1 MKIFKILSFLA
12 PLETIHY
19 YLFNNFIQLTI
30 GNAGEVLSLF
40 NNKWINILILT
51 LLVLL
56 NITLFWHYLSYSKKR
71 KKEQAL
77 KVSTNSNTTPATEPV
92 IEDPIKS
99 ITINALQD
107 SLQQSPVSIVITDID
122 GKIQYVNQKFKEITG
137 YSEEEAIGQNPA
149 VLKTGHTTEEEYL
162 NLWAQIK
169 AGKTWEGE
177 FLNKRK
183 DGSHY
188 WESASISPVTDVKG
202 EITHFIGVK
211 VDITEH
217 KLMAEKLKSSEAT
230 FKALFNSASEA
241 VYILSKEGLF
251 IDINEAA
258 IKMYGFSKERFQNNS
273 PFFLSAGGRNDL
285 PKVMNLLTKAYNGE
299 KHSFEFWGQK
309 ANGEIFPTLVSIGP
323 GEYFGKKIIIAIG
336 IDLSRHRSYQKEQA
350 DITKIINS
358 NSLSN
363 SVYSWFYSLSDGVI
377 RIKNLNQE
385 GEKEYQDGLYSIEEF
400 VKNIEPTDIIIV
412 NQYFKTL
419 ATDHPTYSE
428 SEFRLIKTDG
438 IHWIAISGEMVSS
451 ETDHEINF
459 KGIIK
464 DITNDKRKELRLV
477 SSESYYHTI
486 SESITEIAFVID
498 KEGSIR
504 YINAAVTKQLFY
516 DTLDVS
522 DSNIASIIHSD
533 DKLILS
539 SLIKMI
545 VLGQKVPNKHLIR
558 FRKADGD
565 YIAFNVSINKSI
577 DKVNPDDEYL
587 IIGYSLTDAE
597 KRLENQQRSVNL
609 LTNQLKHGQSISIA
623 DLFNINELQKI
634 QDAFAFATG
643 VASIITFPNGVPF
656 TKPSNFC
663 RLCSDIIRGTAKG
676 RQNCMRSDSLLLNT
690 IDSTPK
696 IQPCVSAGLLDFGV
710 PIIVEQQI
718 VGHWIIGQV
727 RNSLVDDSKVLQY
740 ATELD
745 VNPVVFRAALE
756 EVPFMSEKQLE
767 KVAKALQLMA
777 GELSLQAFQNLQQA
791 RLIKEKEQTVQL
803 LQKSEERNKAL
814 LATIPDMIFIFN
826 KEGRYTDFSCSSNK
840 YDRISKARLVGR
852 TLWDVLPKDI
862 ADSTFALFPQLL
874 NSNSVGSLQ
883 YELPEDGINHFYSA
897 RLTAKGNDEILAI
910 VREVINHE
918 IL

>member
-1 MKIFKILSFLA
+1 MNIFKILSFLA

-19 YLFNNFIQLTI
+19 DLFNNSIQLTI
-30 GNAGEVLSLF
+30 GNAGEVLSIF
-40 NNKWINILILT
+40 NNRWINILILT
-51 LLVLL
+51 LLTLL
-56 NITLFWHYLSYSKKR
+56 VITLLWLYLSYSKKR
-71 KKEQAL
+71 KQEQDL
-77 KVSTNSNTTPATEPV
+77 KASINSNTTPETESAK
-92 IEDPIKS
+92 EDPIKS

-107 SLQQSPVSIVITDID
+107 SLQQSPVSIVITDIN

-149 VLKTGHTTEEEYL
+149 VLKTGHTSEEEYL
-162 NLWAQIK
+162 KLWAKIK
-169 AGKTWEGE
+169 SGKTWEGE

-183 DGSHY
+183 DGSLY
-188 WESASISPVTDVKG
+188 WESASISPVLDQNG

-217 KLMAEKLKSSEAT
+217 KMMAEKLRSSEAT
-230 FKALFNSASEA
+230 FKALFNTASEA

-285 PKVMNLLTKAYNGE
+285 PKVMDLLTKAYNGE

-309 ANGEIFPTLVSIGP
+309 ADGEIFPTLVSIGP

-336 IDLSRHRSYQKEQA
+336 IDLSRHRSYKREQA
-350 DITKIINS
+350 DITKRINS

-363 SVYSWFYSLSDGVI
+363 SVYSWTYSLSDGVI

-385 GEKEYQDGLYSIEEF
+385 GEKEYKDGLYSIEEF

-428 SEFRLIKTDG
+428 IESRLIKPDG
-438 IHWIAISGEMVSS
+438 IHWIAISAELITS
-451 ETDHEINF
+451 EIDSEIKF
-459 KGIIK
+459 RGFIK
-464 DITNDKRKELRLV
+464 DITNNKRNELKLV

-486 SESITEIAFVID
+486 SESINEIAFVID
-498 KEGSIR
+498 KEGTIR
-504 YINAAVTKQLFY
+504 YFNTVVTTELFY
-516 DTLDVS
+516 DRLDIS
-522 DSNIASIIHSD
+522 DTKITSIIYSD
-533 DKLILS
+533 DKLILT
-539 SLIKMI
+539 SLIKII
-545 VLGQKVPNKHLIR
+545 VSGNKLSNKHLIR

-565 YIAFNVSINKSI
+565 FVAFNITINKAI
-577 DKVNPDDEYL
+577 DKVKQDDEYL
-587 IIGYSLTDAE
+587 VLGYSLTESE
-597 KRLENQQRSVNL
+597 KREAAQQRNIGL
-609 LTNQLKHGQSISIA
+609 LTNQINNEQSTSIA
-623 DLFNINELQKI
+623 DLFDLDELQKI

-643 VASIITFPNGVPF
+643 VASIITYPNGVPF
-656 TKPSNFC
+656 TKPSNFS
-663 RLCSDIIRGTAKG
+663 RLCSDIIRGTSKG
-676 RQNCMRSDSLLLNT
+676 RQNCMRSDSLLLNS
-690 IDSTPK
+690 IDSIPK
-696 IQPCVSAGLLDFGV
+696 IQPCASAGLLDFGV
-710 PIIVEQQI
+710 PIIVEQKI

-740 ATELD
+740 AAELD

-777 GELSLQAFQNLQQA
+777 GELSLQAYQNLQQA
-791 RLIKEKEQTVQL
+791 RLIREKENTVQL

-910 VREVINHE
+910 VREVIDHE